1 MSNPY
6 IVDAKLGARF
16 RARHIDQNNNLVE
29 QGDWNDNLILNV
41 AINYMRDGFA
51 TEPVPTVGSSIIDA
65 SPDQEGVQVPIT
77 GMVVTKT
84 KSVQAAKFTRT
95 NDFAAYVTWITEY
108 TFKNTTA
115 SSVNVSEI
123 GINNFNRA
131 VFKDDQGIPR
141 SWTVSANE
149 NLIVEMEMR
158 ISFSSPALPTVITT
172 VDQDGATIDTI
183 NCKTTVANQFDT
195 GTPQW
200 WKLLAKPAHNVHLIT
215 DVGFAGLDK
224 PTDAAKMIVANVASD
239 YIYTDRSIAINI
251 RHRAGAGGHDV
262 KGLLLGF
269 ACLTPAY
276 GFVFDK
282 TVRIGGG
289 YSYTAGINITW

>member
-16 RARHIDQNNNLVE
+16 RARHTDQTETVIE
-29 QGDWNDNLILNV
+29 QGNWNDNMILDV
-41 AINYMRDGFA
+41 AIDYMRDGFTA
-51 TEPVPTVGSSIIDA
+51 EPTPIVGSSIIDVT
-65 SPDQEGVQVPIT
+65 PDQEGVQVPIV
-77 GMVVTKT
+77 GMNVTKT
-84 KSVQAAKFTRT
+84 KAVQAAKFVRT
-95 NDFAAYVTWITEY
+95 NDYAAYVTWITEY

-115 SSVNVSEI
+115 SSVNISEI
-123 GINNFNRA
+123 GIDNFNRA
-131 VFKDDQGIPR
+131 VFKDDQGVPR
-141 SWTVSANE
+141 SWTVSPNE

-158 ISFSSPALPTVITT
+158 ISFTSPTQPTVITT

-183 NCKTTVANQFDT
+183 NCKTTVANQFDV

-215 DVGFAGLDK
+215 DAAFAGLDK
-224 PTDAAKMIVANVASD
+224 PADVAKMVLANVASD
-239 YIYTDRSIAINI
+239 YTYTNRSIAIDI
-251 RHRAGAGGHDV
+251 RHRAGVGGNDV
-262 KGLLLGF
+262 KGLLVGF

-282 TVRIGGG
+282 IVRIGGG
-289 YSYTAGINITW
+289 YSYSAGINITW